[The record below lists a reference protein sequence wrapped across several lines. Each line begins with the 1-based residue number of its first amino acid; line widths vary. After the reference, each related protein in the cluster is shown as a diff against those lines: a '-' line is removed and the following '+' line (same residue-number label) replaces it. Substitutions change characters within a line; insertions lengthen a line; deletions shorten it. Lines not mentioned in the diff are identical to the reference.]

1 MGFPRFQSAHRWSL
15 VSMFPTAGMMP
26 PNSVQD
32 TCLLLTSF
40 FVCMIC
46 VGFLDNDPKLTTRC
60 RFSFFCGGEGLF
72 FLNKG
77 IFQRFQRSV
86 ALIRFVCFVLS
97 VVYDEVQRQGDK
109 TCQMHP
115 GQQVRASHPSIWDP
129 HPGWLFFFRNEKSL
143 QIHKE
148 WSNLDFLG
156 CKSRNFGSEAQA
168 PPCQRSRAWLKA
180 NL

>member
-1 MGFPRFQSAHRWSL
+1 
-15 VSMFPTAGMMP
+15 MMP
-26 PNSVQD
+26 PSSVQD

-46 VGFLDNDPKLTTRC
+46 GFSGHMTRNSQPDVDFVC
-60 RFSFFCGGEGLF
+60 F
-72 FLNKG
+72 FLGGKGCFFFNVFFNKG

-97 VVYDEVQRQGDK
+97 VVYDEVQRQGYK

-115 GQQVRASHPSIWDP
+115 GQQVPA
-129 HPGWLFFFRNEKSL
+129 LFFFRNEKSL

-148 WSNLDFLG
+148 WPNLDVLG
-156 CKSRNFGSEAQA
+156 CKSRNFGCEAQV